1 MLHEGSLQAGGE
13 GGVAAAHRPCA
24 SFMRESLH
32 VFVAP
37 ALLSS
42 RHAAWITPW
51 INPTNLMT
59 LRLPRLRRW
68 LKAPSGL
75 PALAT
80 IDPALILTPPA
91 GKTRGY
97 VPVAVYEGLSK
108 SALCT

>member
-1 MLHEGSLQAGGE
+1 
-13 GGVAAAHRPCA
+13 
-24 SFMRESLH
+24 
-32 VFVAP
+32 
-37 ALLSS
+37 
-42 RHAAWITPW
+42 
-51 INPTNLMT
+51 MT